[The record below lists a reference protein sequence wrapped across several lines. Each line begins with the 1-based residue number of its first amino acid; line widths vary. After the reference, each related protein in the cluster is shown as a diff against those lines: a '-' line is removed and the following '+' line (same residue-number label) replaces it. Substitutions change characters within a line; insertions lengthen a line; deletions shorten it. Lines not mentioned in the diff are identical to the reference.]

1 MKTRKSYNK
10 KRGSVRK
17 TQHKKRSLTKKTQ
30 HKRKIHHVRKTKR
43 KRVGGD
49 AFTGNNPMIKLK
61 HSQSVNSGNKKPF
74 FTFPFFKTSSI
85 NVSQPPP
92 PQHPLRLPKREVKY
106 TNLTKEKIDDLME
119 MAYEYIKTN
128 YDCNNRNY
136 KNNRDS
142 CNKNQKQTNINFGQ
156 IIREYTTYVVGQEG
170 IKQQA
175 SIIVNTALKIAS
187 SNDNEL
193 MKNFIKKYDD
203 DIKTD
208 NPNMYG
214 VFEEYYNLLTKPTPP
229 QIHYSNPE
237 PEPESESE
245 PEPESES
252 ESEPESEP
260 SDPSE
265 VLSPEEIKEA
275 NNEEE
280 LYEEPE

>member
-1 MKTRKSYNK
+1 
-10 KRGSVRK
+10 
-17 TQHKKRSLTKKTQ
+17 
-30 HKRKIHHVRKTKR
+30 
-43 KRVGGD
+43 
-49 AFTGNNPMIKLK
+49 
-61 HSQSVNSGNKKPF
+61 
-74 FTFPFFKTSSI
+74 
-85 NVSQPPP
+85 
-92 PQHPLRLPKREVKY
+92 
-106 TNLTKEKIDDLME
+106 
-119 MAYEYIKTN
+119 
-128 YDCNNRNY
+128 
-136 KNNRDS
+136 
-142 CNKNQKQTNINFGQ
+142 
-156 IIREYTTYVVGQEG
+156 
-170 IKQQA
+170 
-175 SIIVNTALKIAS
+175 VNTALKIAS
-187 SNDNEL
+187 LNDNEL